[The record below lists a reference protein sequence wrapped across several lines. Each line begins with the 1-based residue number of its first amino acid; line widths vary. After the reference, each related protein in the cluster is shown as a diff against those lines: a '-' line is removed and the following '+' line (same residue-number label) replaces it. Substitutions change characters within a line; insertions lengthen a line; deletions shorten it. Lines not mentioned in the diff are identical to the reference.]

1 MPCYQTCSNSGNKQ
15 NNNFLSYRS
24 GFKFHPYGKS
34 HSNNCVFDCLA
45 TNTDSGG
52 RGPASLPKKGL
63 WELPEPYRNFYN

>member
-45 TNTDSGG
+45 TNNYFNLDEENNNEYTCID
-52 RGPASLPKKGL
+52 
-63 WELPEPYRNFYN
+63 E